1 MISTSKILYY
11 VGMQCVVCSECVHM
25 LMELWNKDWTHTNN
39 SDILCV
45 EPPYIYKDPDKDYCF
60 TFYERDPDGI
70 HS

>member
-1 MISTSKILYY
+1 MW
-11 VGMQCVVCSECVHM
+11 VCSVWCAVSVYIC
-25 LMELWNKDWTHTNN
+25 LWNYGTMELWNKDWTHTNN